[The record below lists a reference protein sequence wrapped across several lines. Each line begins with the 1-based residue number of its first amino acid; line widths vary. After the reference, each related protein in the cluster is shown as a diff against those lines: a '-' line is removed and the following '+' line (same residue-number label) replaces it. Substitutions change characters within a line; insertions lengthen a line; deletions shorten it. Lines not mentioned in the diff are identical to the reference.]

1 MSHRFRLLKKIV
13 LYSFQ
18 RERIKKKYD
27 QLSLWPSDLDLF
39 GIIVTLGTLQKD
51 SY

>member
-1 MSHRFRLLKKIV
+1 MSHRFRLFLKRVTRK
-13 LYSFQ
+13 
-18 RERIKKKYD
+18 IKKKYD